1 MFPDWEKTML
11 KRVEPVAP
19 TNLAELIETIAAD
32 DSLSEIRRR
41 NLCSSLR
48 RFCQAL
54 GLLPDVVPATFW
66 FFREKLANFHP
77 AEAGIK
83 EHRWQTIRSDVSFAL
98 KHIGLAPDQP
108 KPRIPLSR
116 EWTEFR
122 GRLGHMG
129 MRKFGLS
136 RFIHFCEGR
145 GIKPEEVDD
154 SVMTDFREYLEKQTL
169 KTKPKN
175 IHRDTCLLWNRVA
188 DTAPELSL
196 HKVAVPSNRI
206 ICTPGWDEVPLSF
219 RLEAEAWL
227 SALGEK
233 PDLLSET
240 ARVKPLAASSI
251 KTYAYT
257 LLQAVAGLVQCG
269 RPIGSIVSL
278 SQLVNLTAVETILEF
293 HRKRMGVAQSQML
306 GQIAHVLVLVAEE
319 VKADEQTVAKLKL
332 ARSRVMPPNRGLKS
346 RPKEALRQFLDR
358 ENIEK
363 LLILPHRILRR
374 LEAKKELTLADARLM
389 QVAVALELLL
399 MRPIRRG
406 NLVALRFGEHIL
418 KVGKQTVIVL
428 KEEEVK
434 NGVAHDYVIPP
445 ESARVLD
452 FYVTRLL
459 PLFGSNPQRFLF
471 PGDIPGAHKS
481 GEQLGR
487 FFTKTIRGETGL
499 RVYPHVMRHFGAT
512 LYLTDNPEGME
523 VVRRVLGHRSA
534 DTTARSYAGVHDQV
548 AVRRFDEFVLRIRG
562 TILKEIGDA

>member
-1 MFPDWEKTML
+1 MLIQLNPPSPVTMGD
-11 KRVEPVAP
+11 
-19 TNLAELIETIAAD
+19 LIETIARDAALTD
-32 DSLSEIRRR
+32 ARRR

-48 RFCQAL
+48 RFCHAL
-54 GLLPDVVPATFW
+54 GMLPDVVPATFW
-66 FFREKLANFHP
+66 FFREKLSNFHP
-77 AEAGIK
+77 AGAGTK
-83 EHRWQTIRSDVSFAL
+83 PHRWQTIRSDVAFAL
-98 KHIGLAPDQP
+98 RHIGLAPDQP
-108 KPRIPLSR
+108 KPREPLSR

-122 GRLGHMG
+122 WRLGHMG

-136 RFIHFCEGR
+136 RFVHFCDSR
-145 GIKPEEVDD
+145 GIKPEDVDD
-154 SVMTDFREYLEKQTL
+154 SVMTDFRAYLEKQTF
-169 KTKPKN
+169 KTKPQN
-175 IHRDTCLLWNRVA
+175 IHRDTCQLWNRVA
-188 DTAPELSL
+188 DTAAELSL

-227 SALGEK
+227 FALAEK
-233 PDLLSET
+233 PDLLSES

-251 KTYAYT
+251 NTYRYT

-269 RPIGSIVSL
+269 RPIRSIVSL
-278 SQLVNLTAVETILEF
+278 SDLVSLAAVETILEF

-306 GQIAHVLVLVAEE
+306 GQIAHVLVLVAAE

-332 ARSRVMPPNRGLKS
+332 ARSRVMPPNRGLKR
-346 RPKEALRQFLDR
+346 RPKEVLRQFLDR

-363 LLILPHRILRR
+363 LLILPHRICRR
-374 LEAKKELTLADARLM
+374 LEARKELTLADARLM

-406 NLVALRFGEHIL
+406 NLIALRLGQHVL
-418 KVGKQTVIVL
+418 SVGKRTVIVL

-445 ESARVLD
+445 ESARMLD

-459 PLFGSNPQRFLF
+459 PMFGSNPKRFLF
-471 PGDIPGAHKS
+471 PGEISGNHKS

-562 TILKEIGDA
+562 TILKEVGDA